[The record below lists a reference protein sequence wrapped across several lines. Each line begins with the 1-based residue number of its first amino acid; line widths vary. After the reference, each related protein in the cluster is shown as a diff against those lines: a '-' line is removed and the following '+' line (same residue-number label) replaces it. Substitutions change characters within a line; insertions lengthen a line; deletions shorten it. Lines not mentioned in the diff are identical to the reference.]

1 MPFKKI
7 DAQAIVNEKRKD
19 KEFNEHYQEVQKEY
33 ELIRQ
38 VVEARK
44 AQGLTQKSLANIV
57 GVSQQEISRLE
68 CEKHIPNLSSFIKIL
83 EAVGL
88 EIKLEKK
95 EIAHH

>member
-7 DAQAIVNEKRKD
+7 NAKSIVNEKRKD
-19 KEFNEHYQEVQKEY
+19 KEFNKYYLEVKKEY
-33 ELIRQ
+33 DLIRQ

-44 AQGLTQKSLANIV
+44 AYGLTQKELADIV

-68 CEKHIPNLSSFIKIL
+68 CEKHIPNLSSFINII
-83 EAVGL
+83 EAIGL

-95 EIAHH
+95 EILHQ

>member
-1 MPFKKI
+1 MPLKKN

-19 KEFNEHYQEVQKEY
+19 KEFNDLYQEVEKEY

-44 AQGLTQKSLANIV
+44 AQGLTQKSLANLV

-68 CEKHIPNLSSFIKIL
+68 CKKHIPNLSSFIKIL

-95 EIAHH
+95 EIAHR